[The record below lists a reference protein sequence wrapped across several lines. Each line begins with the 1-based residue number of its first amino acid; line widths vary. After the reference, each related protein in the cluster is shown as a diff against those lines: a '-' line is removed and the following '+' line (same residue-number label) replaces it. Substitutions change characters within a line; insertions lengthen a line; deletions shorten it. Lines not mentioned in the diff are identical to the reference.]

1 MVSFDLSGKT
11 AFITGSTQGI
21 GLALAKAFASCGAKV
36 IVHCSSDLDKAQ
48 RIANEL
54 GGIPV
59 VADLSIPEEVSA
71 LPQKTGEVDILVL
84 NASVQY
90 KTAPQDVS
98 EYEMQRQI
106 EVNFKSTYNL
116 ICAYAK
122 GMRERKYG
130 RILTIG
136 SVQQYKPHAYM
147 PVYAATK
154 CAVMSVVK
162 NLAKQW
168 SKDGIT
174 INNLA
179 PGVIATPR
187 NDEALSDAAYKE
199 KVLAGIPCGY
209 IGEPEDIVG
218 GALLLCSDLG
228 RYINGVDLVVDGGMS
243 L

>member
-1 MVSFDLSGKT
+1 MKT
-11 AFITGSTQGI
+11 AFVTGSSRGI
-21 GLALAKAFASCGAKV
+21 GRAIALRLAKSGAAVWFHGTKE
-36 IVHCSSDLDKAQ
+36 SAELDSA
-48 RIANEL
+48 
-54 GGIPV
+54 
-59 VADLSIPEEVSA
+59 VAEAGENARKCVGDLSTVESVKQLIARLPE
-71 LPQKTGEVDILVL
+71 KIDILVL